1 MKHTD
6 AADVTTFDAAA
17 AAAAA
22 MATMTG

>member
-17 AAAAA
+17 AAAA